1 MSSFLHSAKHF
12 NSIEKSL
19 IDLKKNNSAHGFC
32 YNVSKIDIEQVMK
45 HYRKFSC
52 ICVTNQYA
60 HHHDDI
66 NAELASCFQSLTSDQ
81 SYVILK
87 PIELYK
93 AITSMEYQI
102 EFNHLGREFDDSEKL
117 AVLKFN
123 EIKMSLCDLIINKL
137 PEYDNCRGWS
147 I

>member
-19 IDLKKNNSAHGFC
+19 IELKKNNGAYGFC
-32 YNVSKIDIEQVMK
+32 HNISKIDIEQVMK

-60 HHHDDI
+60 THHEDI
-66 NAELASCFQSLTSDQ
+66 NAELACCFKSLASDE
-81 SYVILK
+81 SYIILN

-93 AITSMEYQI
+93 AISSMEYQI

-117 AVLKFN
+117 AILKFN
-123 EIKMSLCDLIINKL
+123 EIKLSLSDLIINKL
-137 PEYDNCRGWS
+137 PEYNNCIGWS